1 MNCKHKTIEGRT
13 TKYFYCKAKGKA
25 IDEYQCKDCM
35 LRISDL
41 PEGFEQLFQGFR
53 R

>member
-13 TKYFYCKAKGKA
+13 TKYYYCKAKGKA
-25 IDEYQCKDCM
+25 IDDYNCKDCM

-41 PEGFEQLFQGFR
+41 PKEIEQLFGSFKK
-53 R
+53 